1 MALSSDLKFLPYGKQ
16 YHIFFYDWSSAR
28 EMEWTKDVL
37 KDIEAHGYIGGC
49 YSQNYKASLSVCGNF
64 CKMAEQSVVLAFVF
78 SKDST
83 KEFNHYVQNIVMYN
97 IKKQM
102 ERPMMPILLDDSDV
116 PECLISFE
124 PLNVFNERKYWWPK
138 LLKSLVA
145 EIPSSSSGESDEE
158 LGNLHD
164 NLIDLLP
171 EKNKRKQ
178 KWFRNMC
185 KQSGLSNFMGH
196 AKRKETN
203 GGLTDNRGEGFFPQS
218 QRPVQ

>member
-1 MALSSDLKFLPYGKQ
+1 
-16 YHIFFYDWSSAR
+16 
-28 EMEWTKDVL
+28 MEWTKDVL

-49 YSQNYKASLSVCGNF
+49 YSQNYIFIC
-64 CKMAEQSVVLAFVF
+64 VLAFVF

-83 KEFNHYVQNIVMYN
+83 KEYNHYVQNTVMYN

-145 EIPSSSSGESDEE
+145 EIPSLVVESRM
-158 LGNLHD
+158 
-164 NLIDLLP
+164 
-171 EKNKRKQ
+171 KNSEIY
-178 KWFRNMC
+178 M
-185 KQSGLSNFMGH
+185 
-196 AKRKETN
+196 TN
-203 GGLTDNRGEGFFPQS
+203 
-218 QRPVQ
+218 

>member
-64 CKMAEQSVVLAFVF
+64 CKMAEQSVC
-78 SKDST
+78 T
-83 KEFNHYVQNIVMYN
+83 KECNHYVQNIVMYN

-102 ERPMMPILLDDSDV
+102 ERPMIPILLDDSDV

-138 LLKSLVA
+138 LLNALVA

-164 NLIDLLP
+164 KLINLLP

-178 KWFRNMC
+178 KWFRNM
-185 KQSGLSNFMGH
+185 
-196 AKRKETN
+196 
-203 GGLTDNRGEGFFPQS
+203 
-218 QRPVQ
+218 